1 MRATL
6 QCGQCVLSLVRL
18 AGGLNPWNKSCL
30 NECSGSNATA
40 AQHVRVHVQSLVLD
54 AAGGK
59 NTTGTC
65 LRA

>member
-1 MRATL
+1 MWTMR
-6 QCGQCVLSLVRL
+6 LVRL
-18 AGGLNPWNKSCL
+18 AGGLNPWNISCL

-40 AQHVRVHVQSLVLD
+40 ALHVRVHVQSLVLG

-59 NTTGTC
+59 NTNGTC